1 MGTDDAE
8 CINPKGQ
15 GAAAHPL
22 SPWQGAPSPLYL
34 HPAHPHLPMVLEL
47 WFGGLIA
54 QKNAIIDLEKG
65 QAAGRG
71 TQLLV
76 AHIVQLRVSGKGWY
90 GAGHLS
96 WHLPPSLPTGA
107 ASCPLHP
114 AN

>member
-8 CINPKGQ
+8 SINPKGQ

-54 QKNAIIDLEKG
+54 QKNTIIDLEKG

-76 AHIVQLRVSGKGWY
+76 AHIVQLCVSGKGWY